1 MGFNYYHSYYGYP
14 IGVQIRG
21 QIGKK
26 FIYQRIQN
34 VQIKYPYKK
43 PTNPRTTLQQAHRAR
58 IRQAVWAWQDLTQ
71 IQKNF
76 YRQKEPIRPIMSG
89 YNYFISQYIL
99 QLLKEVVEVPT
110 RTIYKVDDW
119 QQYTLDPGVEQS
131 IWIKSEQGNLRS
143 FIVNTD
149 SDVVFFRVYLD
160 DELVCY
166 LNEKTIYD
174 ISKLN
179 LGTNDGIH
187 IQVITHDAGTPRY
200 TFRLTFDTSRYN
212 TKLEVKLHN
221 ATVAQ
226 ITPFLSFFC
235 VRDKIL

>member
-1 MGFNYYHSYYGYP
+1 MAFNYYHSYYGYS

-58 IRQAVWAWQDLTQ
+58 IRQAVWAWQNLTEN
-71 IQKNF
+71 QKNF

-99 QLLKEVVEVPT
+99 QLLEGVIPLVV
-110 RTIYKVDDW
+110 RTLYHLADRT
-119 QQYTLDPGVEQS
+119 QYILAASELLS
-131 IWIKSEQGNLRS
+131 IWTKLEQANAQLLIVTVDEPIVWIKIFQ
-143 FIVNTD
+143 
-149 SDVVFFRVYLD
+149 D
-160 DELVCY
+160 DEQTAWFNINNLYDANKLGLLLTDGVYVQY
-166 LNEKTIYD
+166 LTY
-174 ISKLN
+174 
-179 LGTNDGIH
+179 
-187 IQVITHDAGTPRY
+187 DAGTPQY
-200 TFRLTFDTSRYN
+200 TYRVRFNSSRHN
-212 TKLEVKLHN
+212 TKFELKLHN
-221 ATVAQ
+221 TTGAQ
-226 ITPFLSFFC
+226 KTINISFLF